1 MTENINVDE
10 IIASLKVSK
19 EVDVIRITDDEDER
33 RRITEIFLIPAK
45 IEISTEI
52 VDLDG
57 LQKLLEGLVSCQME
71 VREFE
76 QVGDDIHF
84 GYLRANIN
92 VMAAVNRVEGE
103 KWENFTIRLY
113 PNILIGIPAAY
124 SEDNIYHRSKITR
137 SHYYQ
142 TMIAAHFMTP
152 HLGKIGLLLS
162 NLAEKNDQ

>member
-1 MTENINVDE
+1 MTEKVNIDE
-10 IIASLKVSK
+10 IIASLKTNEK
-19 EVDVIRITDDEDER
+19 IDVIRIIEKVSTY
-33 RRITEIFLIPAK
+33 RRIVEVFLVPAK
-45 IEISTEI
+45 VETSNGI

-76 QVGDDIHF
+76 QVGDDIYF

-103 KWENFTIRLY
+103 KWENFTIHLY

-124 SEDNIYHRSKITR
+124 SEDNIYYRSEITR
-137 SHYYQ
+137 AHYYQ
-142 TMIAAHFMTP
+142 TMIAAYFMAPHF
-152 HLGKIGLLLS
+152 GEIGLLLS
-162 NLAEKNDQ
+162 NLAEKKG